1 MSSAN
6 GNKITSSLALI
17 NTSIIIPYPQFFGI
31 SEVNQLVHESTL
43 FLFQHN
49 VFRLQIP
56 ANKKVNWGEVEDNK
70 NRQSKA
76 LPVNYS
82 SIVEVAERWSD
93 IVENCQNLSNQHF
106 TTFQTL
112 SKPTCP
118 SSRPLVAAGLLRSL
132 LRSPEG
138 NRLKLGFF
146 DFFKTCFAKLH
157 AEGGQLPGGREVKT
171 LNRWLITC
179 QSGDDAC
186 CPLQWFDGCWWCF
199 IVIGCWHLVGFS
211 CFATVRLT
219 LTSTKSVVFSTTI
232 DRSLSW
238 RAALLECIG
247 LHKFCNS
254 AIVSLYISVRF
265 EMMMMRWWHF
275 LSNSLVKIFSNH
287 NNYIN

>member
-1 MSSAN
+1 MLLTWWWSYHQN
-6 GNKITSSLALI
+6 GNKITSYLALI

-171 LNRWLITC
+171 LKMEINNM
-179 QSGDDAC
+179 SK
-186 CPLQWFDGCWWCF
+186 WW
-199 IVIGCWHLVGFS
+199 
-211 CFATVRLT
+211 
-219 LTSTKSVVFSTTI
+219 
-232 DRSLSW
+232 W
-238 RAALLECIG
+238 R
-247 LHKFCNS
+247 
-254 AIVSLYISVRF
+254 
-265 EMMMMRWWHF
+265 F
-275 LSNSLVKIFSNH
+275 LSPAMVWWLLMMFHCNWQLTFSGLQLLCYSEVDAN
-287 NNYIN
+287 

>member
-1 MSSAN
+1 MTIEWFLTKEELRRNILQSSHKRLGHAAHLVVIIKMSSAN

-56 ANKKVNWGEVEDNK
+56 ANQKVNWGEVEDNK

-171 LNRWLITC
+171 LKMEINNM
-179 QSGDDAC
+179 SK
-186 CPLQWFDGCWWCF
+186 WW
-199 IVIGCWHLVGFS
+199 
-211 CFATVRLT
+211 
-219 LTSTKSVVFSTTI
+219 
-232 DRSLSW
+232 W
-238 RAALLECIG
+238 R
-247 LHKFCNS
+247 
-254 AIVSLYISVRF
+254 
-265 EMMMMRWWHF
+265 F
-275 LSNSLVKIFSNH
+275 LSPAMVWWLLMMFHCNWQLTFRRLQLLCYSEVDAN
-287 NNYIN
+287 